1 MTVGQRIREKRIEQG
16 LSQSELAAKMGYSG
30 KTSVSM
36 AENCGDNITTTKVEK
51 FAKALGVST
60 KYLMFGDDDYFEHKL
75 NIDEIPLDAYEPEF
89 VKRAIKFLQAYN
101 QAIPEIQS
109 AIDSLL
115 KSDQS
120 DS

>member
-1 MTVGQRIREKRIEQG
+1 MTVGQRIREKRIELG
-16 LSQSELAAKMGYSG
+16 LSQSELADKMGYSG

-51 FAKALGVST
+51 FAKALGCST
-60 KYLMFGDDDYFEHKL
+60 KYLMFGNDDDYEH
-75 NIDEIPLDAYEPEF
+75 ITYDIPLDAYEPEF

-101 QAIPEIQS
+101 RSIPEIQN
-109 AIDSLL
+109 AIDTLL

>member
-51 FAKALGVST
+51 FAKALGVTT
-60 KYLMFGDDDYFEHKL
+60 KYLMFGDDNDHPHID
-75 NIDEIPLDAYEPEF
+75 IDEIPLDAYEPEF
-89 VKRAIKFLQAYN
+89 VRRAIKFLQAYN
-101 QAIPEIQS
+101 HAIPEIRS
-109 AIDSLL
+109 AVDSLL
-115 KSDQS
+115 KGDRS